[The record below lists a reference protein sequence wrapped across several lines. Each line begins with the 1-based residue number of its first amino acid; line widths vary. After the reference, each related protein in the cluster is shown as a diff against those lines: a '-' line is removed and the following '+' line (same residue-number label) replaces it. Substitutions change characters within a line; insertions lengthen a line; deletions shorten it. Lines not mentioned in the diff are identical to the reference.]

1 MFDPTVTAAGKGG
14 ALRSDRRDHHT
25 RAGRFA
31 GPRILIVGC
40 GDVGLRVVKL
50 LHNRFRVV
58 ALTHTRERVSALRNA
73 GVVPI
78 VADLDDPG
86 SLHRIGGLAR
96 VVVHLAPPPAEG
108 RVDTRTR
115 ALLPLLHGVDT
126 LLYVSTSG
134 VYGDCEGAWVDE
146 TRSVAPGTDRARRRV
161 DAERCLRAWA
171 RTSGTRLV
179 ILRVPGI
186 YAGAG
191 AGARLPTAR
200 ITAGTPVLREYD
212 DVYTNHIHADDLA
225 RLIVLAIHRGAAQRV
240 YHAVDD
246 SAMRMGAW
254 FDLIADTH
262 GMRRPE
268 RMTRDAI
275 ASRVAPNL
283 LSFMRESRRL
293 SNARIKNE
301 LGARLLYPTV
311 VDGVNA
317 TASAT

>member
-1 MFDPTVTAAGKGG
+1 M
-14 ALRSDRRDHHT
+14 LR
-25 RAGRFA
+25 
-31 GPRILIVGC
+31 
-40 GDVGLRVVKL
+40 
-50 LHNRFRVV
+50 
-58 ALTHTRERVSALRNA
+58 
-73 GVVPI
+73 GV
-78 VADLDDPG
+78 
-86 SLHRIGGLAR
+86 H
-96 VVVHLAPPPAEG
+96 
-108 RVDTRTR
+108 
-115 ALLPLLHGVDT
+115 T

-146 TRSVAPGTDRARRRV
+146 TRGVAPGTDRARRRV
-161 DAERCLRAWA
+161 DAERCLRTWA
-171 RTSGTRLV
+171 RNSGTRLA

-186 YAGAG
+186 YS
-191 AGARLPTAR
+191 GARLPTAR
-200 ITAGTPVLREYD
+200 IAAGTPVLRESD

-246 SAMRMGAW
+246 SAMRMGDW

-268 RMTRDAI
+268 RMTRDTI

-301 LGARLLYPTV
+301 LGVRLLYSTV
-311 VDGVNA
+311 VEGVSA
-317 TASAT
+317 SASAT